1 MTFKTAVDNLVRT
14 YEKYGFSRSEI
25 ESQMKD
31 GIMNQGFSV
40 SMSYNGLRLAL
51 AHVTGE
57 HEYFSIEDMMEITG
71 ESREEVLK
79 QVEDMRS
86 AAVAAGE
93 NPDDYAVPVERKIL
107 YFPVRRPLSVSRNRF
122 QSRNTTGK
130 FRLTPTANPSSAL
143 RKFLPGIIRFTA

>member
-1 MTFKTAVDNLVRT
+1 MTFKTAVDNLVGT
-14 YEKYGFSRSEI
+14 YEKYGFAREEI
-25 ESQMKD
+25 EKLLKD

-40 SMSYNGLRLAL
+40 SVAYNGVRMVL

-71 ESREEVLK
+71 ESREEVVK

-93 NPDDYAVPVERKIL
+93 NPDNYAVPVERNIL
-107 YFPVRRPLSVSRNRF
+107 YFPD
-122 QSRNTTGK
+122 G
-130 FRLTPTANPSSAL
+130 
-143 RKFLPGIIRFTA
+143 FTS

>member
-25 ESQMKD
+25 EEHMKD

-40 SMSYNGLRLAL
+40 KVAYDGIRMTL

-71 ESREEVLK
+71 ESREEVVK
-79 QVEDMRS
+79 QVEDMRA
-86 AAVAAGE
+86 AAVSAGE
-93 NPDDYAVPVERKIL
+93 NPDNYAVPVERKIL
-107 YFPVRRPLSVSRNRF
+107 YFPD
-122 QSRNTTGK
+122 G
-130 FRLTPTANPSSAL
+130 
-143 RKFLPGIIRFTA
+143 FTS

>member
-1 MTFKTAVDNLVRT
+1 MTFKTAVDNLVGT
-14 YEKYGFSRSEI
+14 YEKYGFAREEI
-25 ESQMKD
+25 EKLLKD

-40 SMSYNGLRLAL
+40 SVAYNGVRMVL

-71 ESREEVLK
+71 ESREEVVK

-93 NPDDYAVPVERKIL
+93 NPDNYAVPVERKIL
-107 YFPVRRPLSVSRNRF
+107 YF
-122 QSRNTTGK
+122 QDG
-130 FRLTPTANPSSAL
+130 
-143 RKFLPGIIRFTA
+143 FTS

>member
-1 MTFKTAVDNLVRT
+1 MTLKTAVDNLVGT
-14 YEKYGFSRSEI
+14 YEKYGFAREEI
-25 ESQMKD
+25 EKLLKD

-40 SMSYNGLRLAL
+40 SVAYNGVRMVL

-71 ESREEVLK
+71 ESREEVVK

-93 NPDDYAVPVERKIL
+93 NPDNYAVPVERKIL
-107 YFPVRRPLSVSRNRF
+107 YFPD
-122 QSRNTTGK
+122 G
-130 FRLTPTANPSSAL
+130 
-143 RKFLPGIIRFTA
+143 FTS

>member
-1 MTFKTAVDNLVRT
+1 MTFKTAVDNLVGT
-14 YEKYGFSRSEI
+14 YEKYGFAREEI
-25 ESQMKD
+25 EKLLKD

-40 SMSYNGLRLAL
+40 SVAYNGVRMVL

-71 ESREEVLK
+71 ESREEVVK

-93 NPDDYAVPVERKIL
+93 NPDNYAVSVERKIL
-107 YFPVRRPLSVSRNRF
+107 YFPD
-122 QSRNTTGK
+122 G
-130 FRLTPTANPSSAL
+130 
-143 RKFLPGIIRFTA
+143 FTS

>member
-1 MTFKTAVDNLVRT
+1 MTFKTAVDNLVGT
-14 YEKYGFSRSEI
+14 YEKYGFTREEI
-25 ESQMKD
+25 EKLLKD

-40 SMSYNGLRLAL
+40 SVAYNGVRMVL

-71 ESREEVLK
+71 ESREEVVK

-93 NPDDYAVPVERKIL
+93 NPDNYAVPVERKIL
-107 YFPVRRPLSVSRNRF
+107 YFPD
-122 QSRNTTGK
+122 G
-130 FRLTPTANPSSAL
+130 
-143 RKFLPGIIRFTA
+143 FTS

>member
-1 MTFKTAVDNLVRT
+1 MTFKTAVDNLVGT
-14 YEKYGFSRSEI
+14 YEKYGFAREEI
-25 ESQMKD
+25 EKLLKD

-40 SMSYNGLRLAL
+40 SVAYNGVRMVL

-71 ESREEVLK
+71 ESREEVVK

-93 NPDDYAVPVERKIL
+93 NPDNYAVPVERKII
-107 YFPVRRPLSVSRNRF
+107 YFPD
-122 QSRNTTGK
+122 G
-130 FRLTPTANPSSAL
+130 
-143 RKFLPGIIRFTA
+143 FTS

>member
-1 MTFKTAVDNLVRT
+1 MCSMSQSQKSQSFKVIIRFPVTDFQKERIDKMTFKTAVDNLVRT

-40 SMSYNGLRLAL
+40 NVAYNGIRMAL

-79 QVEDMRS
+79 QVEDMRL

-107 YFPVRRPLSVSRNRF
+107 YFPD
-122 QSRNTTGK
+122 G
-130 FRLTPTANPSSAL
+130 
-143 RKFLPGIIRFTA
+143 FTS

>member
-1 MTFKTAVDNLVRT
+1 MKRFLVTDFQKERINKMTFKTAVDNLVRT

-25 ESQMKD
+25 EEHMKD
-31 GIMNQGFSV
+31 GVMNQGFSV
-40 SMSYNGLRLAL
+40 SVAYNGIRLAL

-79 QVEDMRS
+79 QVEDMR
-86 AAVAAGE
+86 AAALAAGE

-107 YFPVRRPLSVSRNRF
+107 YFPD
-122 QSRNTTGK
+122 G
-130 FRLTPTANPSSAL
+130 
-143 RKFLPGIIRFTA
+143 FTS

>member
-1 MTFKTAVDNLVRT
+1 MKRFLVTDFQKERINKMTFKTAVDNLVRT

-25 ESQMKD
+25 EEHMKD
-31 GIMNQGFSV
+31 GVMNQGFSV
-40 SMSYNGLRLAL
+40 SVAYNGIRMAL

-71 ESREEVLK
+71 ESRATLIK

-86 AAVAAGE
+86 ATVAAGE

-107 YFPVRRPLSVSRNRF
+107 YFPD
-122 QSRNTTGK
+122 G
-130 FRLTPTANPSSAL
+130 
-143 RKFLPGIIRFTA
+143 FTS

>member
-1 MTFKTAVDNLVRT
+1 MTFKTAVDNLVGT
-14 YEKYGFSRSEI
+14 YEKYGFAREEI
-25 ESQMKD
+25 EKLLKD

-40 SMSYNGLRLAL
+40 SVAYHGVRMVL

-71 ESREEVLK
+71 ESREEVVK

-93 NPDDYAVPVERKIL
+93 NPDNYAVPVERKIL
-107 YFPVRRPLSVSRNRF
+107 YFPD
-122 QSRNTTGK
+122 G
-130 FRLTPTANPSSAL
+130 
-143 RKFLPGIIRFTA
+143 FTS

>member
-1 MTFKTAVDNLVRT
+1 MKRFIVTDFQKERINKMTFKTAVDNLVRT

-25 ESQMKD
+25 EEHMKD

-40 SMSYNGLRLAL
+40 SVAYNGIRLAL

-57 HEYFSIEDMMEITG
+57 HEYFSIEDMVEITG

-107 YFPVRRPLSVSRNRF
+107 YFPD
-122 QSRNTTGK
+122 G
-130 FRLTPTANPSSAL
+130 
-143 RKFLPGIIRFTA
+143 FTS

>member
-1 MTFKTAVDNLVRT
+1 MTFKTAVDNLVGT
-14 YEKYGFSRSEI
+14 YEKYGFVREEI
-25 ESQMKD
+25 EKLLKD

-40 SMSYNGLRLAL
+40 SVAYNGVRMVL

-71 ESREEVLK
+71 ESREEVVK

-93 NPDDYAVPVERKIL
+93 NPDNYAVPVERKIL
-107 YFPVRRPLSVSRNRF
+107 YFPD
-122 QSRNTTGK
+122 G
-130 FRLTPTANPSSAL
+130 
-143 RKFLPGIIRFTA
+143 FTS